1 MNFKGGE
8 TKEKKKKKNII
19 SENLS
24 RNNQHASSP
33 KEKDIV
39 RNSMTRRTTFF

>member
-1 MNFKGGE
+1 MNFKGRE

-19 SENLS
+19 SENLP

-33 KEKDIV
+33 EEKDVV
-39 RNSMTRRTTFF
+39 RNSMT